1 MKLALYLQYCLAVL
15 HILLQCVSPRGTR
28 NERFGIDCTYAINV
42 NVRYRSRCW
51 CHRKSIYIYISMSG
65 AIPGHSSTLSLSL
78 TLSTASATGRHLKHT
93 MHMSVKGG
101 NLEFY
106 GQIEE
111 AATAAVET
119 CLLAHGRA
127 LSRNRFAQS
136 QHTFLC
142 LYSQRCNRNAGTITM
157 PSSHPLP
164 SIHTHTNRYRVALYA
179 KNDVFAHKFDIC
191 TNVFSAGAGKKCTNI
206 VHTTGTATYNSY
218 ATWAWQ
224 RDHLRVFIKTH
235 SIYMAFTSAQSTA
248 STRIKSEIVY

>member
-1 MKLALYLQYCLAVL
+1 M
-15 HILLQCVSPRGTR
+15 
-28 NERFGIDCTYAINV
+28 
-42 NVRYRSRCW
+42 
-51 CHRKSIYIYISMSG
+51 
-65 AIPGHSSTLSLSL
+65 
-78 TLSTASATGRHLKHT
+78 
-93 MHMSVKGG
+93 
-101 NLEFY
+101 EFY

-206 VHTTGTATYNSY
+206 VHRTGIATYNSY

-224 RDHLRVFIKTH
+224 KRSFTCVHKNALNLYGIYKC
-235 SIYMAFTSAQSTA
+235 SIDCEYSD
-248 STRIKSEIVY
+248 

>member
-1 MKLALYLQYCLAVL
+1 MSQEIHLYI
-15 HILLQCVSPRGTR
+15 HIHVWGNPWTLLYP
-28 NERFGIDCTYAINV
+28 
-42 NVRYRSRCW
+42 
-51 CHRKSIYIYISMSG
+51 
-65 AIPGHSSTLSLSL
+65 LSLS
-78 TLSTASATGRHLKHT
+78 LSTASATGRHLKHT

-127 LSRNRFAQS
+127 LSRNRFALS

-157 PSSHPLP
+157 PSSHPLL
-164 SIHTHTNRYRVALYA
+164 STHTSRYRVALYA

-206 VHTTGTATYNSY
+206 VHTTGTARYNSY

-224 RDHLRVFIKTH
+224 KRSFARVHKNALNLYGIYKC
-235 SIYMAFTSAQSTA
+235 SIDCEYSD
-248 STRIKSEIVY
+248 